1 MSLEEFMAKANN
13 LNDDDYAG
21 GGERAPRSQRVGG
34 RSMAFDSKP
43 GDWNCAECGITV
55 FASKQQCFRCR
66 AYKPAAARADG
77 APARGSK
84 MGRREQSV
92 DFSREEGENF
102 DMRDA
107 RKRDLLASSRGL
119 PQSRSSRGRG
129 RGGRG
134 GANARSTYSTD
145 EEGGADKGS
154 AQALWKARIRRQKEE
169 QRKKNMDATVI
180 SDIDGG
186 FFLNRVNRAKKPK

>member
-1 MSLEEFMAKANN
+1 MMMTMPVRSESIRCILLHTAQAI
-13 LNDDDYAG
+13 LCIICICSSSG

-119 PQSRSSRGRG
+119 PQSRSISY
-129 RGGRG
+129 
-134 GANARSTYSTD
+134 TYTYIHTHIIHTHILMFIHPSMRTY
-145 EEGGADKGS
+145 
-154 AQALWKARIRRQKEE
+154 I
-169 QRKKNMDATVI
+169 TYI
-180 SDIDGG
+180 HTYIHT
-186 FFLNRVNRAKKPK
+186 